1 MEERER
7 ERREGVRRQKREGRV
22 GWKIKEEEKRQDQ
35 REDCK
40 KKQKKKKREK
50 AISATEEREGQV
62 KIEAERNMKA
72 KVGRACPGKKMKT
85 RMGAIAFQAE
95 MFFLEYEGK

>member
-1 MEERER
+1 MEDK
-7 ERREGVRRQKREGRV
+7 RRGKEARPYRRLL
-22 GWKIKEEEKRQDQ
+22 
-35 REDCK
+35 
-40 KKQKKKKREK
+40 KKKKKTQEK

-85 RMGAIAFQAE
+85 RMGAIAFRSE